1 MVLFNLYLVAEA
13 PKERPKLAL
22 KPRSVPVGE
31 EGVSEPTIQP
41 TVEESPVTVTETPP
55 TQQPP
60 KPNSA
65 AIFGTAKPV
74 DTAAREREIEDRL
87 REKQREREAQ
97 REPVRGRETDRQE

>member
-1 MVLFNLYLVAEA
+1 MCSLVAEA

-22 KPRSVPVGE
+22 KPRTVPVGE
-31 EGVSEPTIQP
+31 EGVSEPTTQP
-41 TVEESPVTVTETPP
+41 AVEESPVTVTETPP
-55 TQQPP
+55 AQQAP

-65 AIFGTAKPV
+65 AIFGAAKPV

-87 REKQREREAQ
+87 RERQREREAQ